1 MQTSIPD
8 LRAEIRPMRAKS
20 LALPV
25 AILAFDLLLYGAA
38 TWFAITS
45 AGTTASWLFG
55 TAAGVGIAMLFVV
68 GHDACHGSFTPNRR
82 LNQWIGRLSFLP
94 SLTPFTGWE
103 IGHNQTHHVYTNLKG
118 RDYVWAPFSKA
129 EFDALPAWRRGLER
143 CYRTPPG
150 VGLYYMIEI
159 WWRRLFFAP
168 NEDPRRRIGMLA
180 DSALCLVYGAVLAA
194 IALAIGLRPFF
205 AGVLW
210 PFLLWNWTMGWAIF
224 EHHTHPRVP
233 WFADEAEWRAAE
245 AQSRCTVHA
254 VLPKP
259 LDLLI
264 HNIMQHTAHHLDV
277 TIPMYHLTEAQA
289 AVEATCRNVAVV
301 EPWSMGR
308 FFRHLRICR
317 LYDFERRCWLGFD
330 GKPALD
336 GCVWRDHR

>member
-1 MQTSIPD
+1 
-8 LRAEIRPMRAKS
+8 MRAKS
-20 LALPV
+20 IRLAL
-25 AILAFDLLLYGAA
+25 AIFAVDLVLYGAA

-45 AGTTASWLFG
+45 SNPAVGWICGTL
-55 TAAGVGIAMLFVV
+55 AGVSTAMLFVA
-68 GHDACHGSFTPNRR
+68 GHDACHGSFTPGRR
-82 LNQWIGRLSFLP
+82 LNAWVGRVAFLP

-118 RDYVWAPFSKA
+118 RDYVWAPFSKS
-129 EFDALPAWRRGLER
+129 EFDALPGWRRGLER
-143 CYRTPPG
+143 CYRTPLG

-168 NEDPRRRIGMLA
+168 KEDPRRRTATLV
-180 DSALCLVYGAVLAA
+180 DSTLCLGYGAGLSAA
-194 IALAIGLRPFF
+194 ALATGPEAFLT
-205 AGVLW
+205 GVVW

-224 EHHTHPRVP
+224 EHHTHPAVP

-254 VLPKP
+254 VLPKA

-277 TIPMYHLTEAQA
+277 TIPMYRLTEAQA
-289 AVEATCRNVAVV
+289 ALESVSPDIAVV
-301 EPWSMGR
+301 ETWSLCR

-330 GKPALD
+330 GRPTSTSARL
-336 GCVWRDHR
+336 G